1 MTGETANF
9 RPKAIIFDWDNTL
22 VDSWG
27 CIQAAMNATLRH
39 MDQPEWS
46 LEETRRRV
54 ARSMRDAFPAMFGG
68 RWEEARDIFTS
79 TFESIHLDHLVEM
92 AGAGRLLQ
100 ALHAQGIKL
109 SVVSNK
115 RGRFLRKEA
124 EILAWSPLFDALV
137 GAGDAEQDKPASA
150 PALMAMR
157 KSGISPGPDIWFVG
171 DTAIDLQCAVNT
183 GIVPVLMRSEPPH
196 ADELDLPVP
205 RHHVRGCDD
214 LANLVEQLKVPI
226 SG

>member
-1 MTGETANF
+1 MS
-9 RPKAIIFDWDNTL
+9 RPYAIIFDWDNTL

-46 LEETRRRV
+46 LVETKRRV

-68 RWEEARDIFTS
+68 RWEEAREVFTS

-92 AGAGRLLQ
+92 PGAGRLLQ
-100 ALHAQGIKL
+100 TLHAQGVKL

-124 EILAWSPLFDALV
+124 EVLGWSPLFDALI
-137 GAGDAEQDKPASA
+137 GAGDAERDKPDPA
-150 PALMAMR
+150 PALMAMK
-157 KSGISPGPDIWFVG
+157 KSGISPGPGIWFVG

-183 GIVPVLMRSEPPH
+183 GIVPVLMRTEAPQ

-205 RHHVRGCDD
+205 QHHVWGCAE
-214 LANLVEQLKVPI
+214 LASLVEQLKVPI